1 MRTLRKA
8 LAAAL
13 LCAPLAAAA
22 QGNRGPTGAAVSEP
36 AGVESPGAGY
46 SQGVA
51 AGWQYT
57 GRGARTV
64 RAGGA
69 AAAGVIVAAAAA
81 ATLRNRR

>member
-1 MRTLRKA
+1 MRTLRRA
-8 LAAAL
+8 LTAAL

-22 QGNRGPTGAAVSEP
+22 QGNRGPTGGGIPEP
-36 AGVESPGAGY
+36 AGVQSPGAGY

-51 AGWQYT
+51 AGWQNT
-57 GRGARTV
+57 GRGSRSV

-69 AAAGVIVAAAAA
+69 AAAAVILAAAAA